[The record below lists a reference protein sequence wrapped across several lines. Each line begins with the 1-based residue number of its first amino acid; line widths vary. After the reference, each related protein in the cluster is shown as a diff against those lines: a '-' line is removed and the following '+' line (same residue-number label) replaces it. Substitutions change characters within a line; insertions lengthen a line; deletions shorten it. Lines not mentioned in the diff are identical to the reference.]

1 MRLVLISLDAVFAAD
16 APDLLALPHLGQLA
30 RDGVYCDNVQTIYPS
45 LTYAIHASLVTGCYP
60 DVHGIGH
67 NEPFQP
73 HKEPAQRAWYWD
85 EKHIQTDTL
94 FSQAK
99 KAGRECAAI
108 LWPTTGH
115 SRSIRFNLPEVIA
128 LPGEHQVMKVLSYGS
143 FWWLLKSELKYGRQ
157 RQGTR
162 QPYLDDFSALMA
174 TKVIERHYKPRERG
188 RGEGKETQVA
198 SRRKQQQHMPDVL
211 AVHFTDCDTMR
222 HNHGVFSQEARD
234 SLVRL
239 DRRVGMILDALKD
252 RRLLEDTIIAV
263 VSDHGHAQV
272 TASLPL
278 DAWLVANGV
287 PARAQTLGLGA
298 YLHLRRA
305 DYLPVLSALE
315 KNRELLQ
322 IQHIYTREE
331 LRAMHAP
338 SDILLAVEPEEG
350 LYYVDEEGET
360 PHLATHGFGP
370 QHPAAKTLLFLS
382 GPPFKKGLRLHGCD
396 IVDVAPTLASAAGL
410 SLPRAQGRV
419 LEEAFVYHTTGER
432 GE

>member
-16 APDLLALPHLGQLA
+16 AEALLALPNLGALA
-30 RDGVYCDNVQTIYPS
+30 REGVFCDKVQTIYPS
-45 LTYAIHASLVTGCYP
+45 LTYPIHASLITGCYP

-73 HKEPAQRAWYWD
+73 DKEPAQRAWHWD
-85 EKHIQTDTL
+85 AKHIKTDTL
-94 FSQAK
+94 FTQAR
-99 KAGRECAAI
+99 KAGRECASI

-115 SRSIRFNLPEVIA
+115 SPAIRFNMPEVIA
-128 LPGEHQVMKVLSYGS
+128 LPGENQVMKVLSYGS
-143 FWWLLKSELKYGRQ
+143 FWWLLKSEIKYGRH
-157 RQGTR
+157 RRGTR

-174 TKVIERHYKPRERG
+174 TKLIQRHYKALEKG
-188 RGEGKETQVA
+188 QGKSKETQVA
-198 SRRKQQQHMPDVL
+198 SRRRQQQHMPDFL

-222 HNHGVFSQEARD
+222 HQHGVFSQEAQE

-252 RRLLEDTIIAV
+252 RGLMEDTLVAV
-263 VSDHGHAQV
+263 VTDHGHAQV

-278 DAWLVANGV
+278 DAWLQSNKV

-305 DYLPVLSALE
+305 DYLPVLKALQD
-315 KNRELLQ
+315 NQELLH

-331 LRAMHAP
+331 LRDMHAP
-338 SDILLAVEPEEG
+338 SEILLAVEPEEG
-350 LYYVDEEGET
+350 LCYVDDDGSE

-370 QHPAAKTLLFLS
+370 HHPAAQTLLFLH
-382 GPPFKKGLRLHGCD
+382 GPAFARGLRLPGCN
-396 IVDVAPTLASAAGL
+396 IVDIAPTLASAAGL
-410 SLPRAQGRV
+410 VLPRAQGRV
-419 LEEAFVYHTTGER
+419 LEEVFAWNSAVEGR
-432 GE
+432 N